1 MDSSAMNA
9 PWSRPCL
16 PGLSPGGVDPDLT
29 LSSQLFHSGPTWPPD
44 TSLFKWSMENHRG
57 PDLRPQFIWGW
68 GVVLEGS
75 QTSGNSSE
83 PGKFQ
88 GGTSKTNL
96 WIEATVSG
104 QRPILSSG
112 PRCPSARLS
121 GSTELGL
128 GGLLLSPSPLQG
140 GLWGESHDSSAH
152 FLSLPVDPLRG
163 EGERGPSEG
172 PGQLPPL
179 ELP

>member
-1 MDSSAMNA
+1 MEHGKPQGPRAETTVH
-9 PWSRPCL
+9 L
-16 PGLSPGGVDPDLT
+16 GV
-29 LSSQLFHSGPTWPPD
+29 
-44 TSLFKWSMENHRG
+44 
-57 PDLRPQFIWGW
+57 

-104 QRPILSSG
+104 QKPTLSSG
-112 PRCPSARLS
+112 PRCPSARLL

-128 GGLLLSPSPLQG
+128 GVLLLSPSPLQG
-140 GLWGESHDSSAH
+140 GLWGESHDSSVH
-152 FLSLPVDPLRG
+152 FLRPLGMTAQKLALGQSRQP
-163 EGERGPSEG
+163 GERVGTRGGVPRSREG
-172 PGQLPPL
+172 GCAINLVACESTLVSVQ
-179 ELP
+179 ES